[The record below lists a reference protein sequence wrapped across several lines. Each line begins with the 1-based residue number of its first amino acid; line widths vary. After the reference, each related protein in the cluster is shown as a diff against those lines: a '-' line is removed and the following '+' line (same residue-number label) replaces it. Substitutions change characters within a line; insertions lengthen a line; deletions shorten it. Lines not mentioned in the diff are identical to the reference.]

1 MELMFNKLVRDKI
14 PEIIESNDEIPIIR
28 ILDNDE
34 YRSELYKKLFEE
46 VGEVV
51 NASNK
56 EDVLEELADV
66 LEVLRAIA
74 NLENIDINDIIDIAN
89 QKRKKRG
96 GFEKKIFLE
105 KKLINDIEKD
115 D

>member
-1 MELMFNKLVRDKI
+1 MLQLQPLCAMSSL
-14 PEIIESNDEIPIIR
+14 S
-28 ILDNDE
+28 
-34 YRSELYKKLFEE
+34 SLF
-46 VGEVV
+46 VPHH
-51 NASNK
+51 
-56 EDVLEELADV
+56 LADV

-74 NLENIDINDIIDIAN
+74 NLENMDINDIIDIAN